1 MATRVYT
8 TGHRPR
14 RKLAHVLAD
23 PILFLVSLASLTLT
37 TAPLLILIWLMQPA
51 TLANPGLSAYTP
63 PPGTRVEP
71 VAHGLETSGPPSEFS
86 VATNFAREY
95 TRPKLKEDP
104 QLHVAK
110 VSAKREARLT
120 NRKQSRVGYRRR
132 YEQAAHAYAQG
143 WDDHRQLRY
152 R

>member
-1 MATRVYT
+1 MIRTWRHAYTT

-37 TAPLLILIWLMQPA
+37 TAPLLILFWLMQPA

-95 TRPKLKEDP
+95 TRPEIERRP
-104 QLHVAK
+104 ATARGE
-110 VSAKREARLT
+110 SIRET
-120 NRKQSRVGYRRR
+120 
-132 YEQAAHAYAQG
+132 
-143 WDDHRQLRY
+143 
-152 R
+152 